1 MYLQLIANVPNL
13 KIPISSIYQMVMK
26 LMNKDTLKY
35 PLQIGRHFE
44 AANAS
49 VQNKYLF
56 FHVCSAPVPVTFDS
70 LRRSS
75 NVNMLR
81 MLGSLSNVWLSVRRV
96 PWFTGGV

>member
-26 LMNKDTLKY
+26 LMNKDTLEY
-35 PLQIGRHFE
+35 PLEIGKHFE

-49 VQNKYLF
+49 VQNKCLF
-56 FHVCSAPVPVTFDS
+56 FHVCSAPVTFDS

-75 NVNMLR
+75 NVNMY
-81 MLGSLSNVWLSVRRV
+81 NVTYVGFSK
-96 PWFTGGV
+96 